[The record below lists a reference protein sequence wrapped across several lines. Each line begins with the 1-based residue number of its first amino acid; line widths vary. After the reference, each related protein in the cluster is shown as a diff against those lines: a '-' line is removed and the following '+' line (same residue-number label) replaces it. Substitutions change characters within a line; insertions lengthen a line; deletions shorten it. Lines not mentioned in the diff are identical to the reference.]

1 MNIKNIGKRT
11 TRPRKLIVEALSKFS
26 TPVTV
31 NDIHEYLRR
40 KNEVIDLTSIYRN
53 LELMRKSDAV
63 SVILF
68 GEGKKRYELKDTND
82 HHHHFF
88 CENCGDIEDI
98 EMKEENLLKEIKNN
112 KRFLIRKH
120 NLEFFGLCPKCQ

>member
-40 KNEVIDLTSIYRN
+40 KNEAIDLTSIYRN

>member
-26 TPVTV
+26 TPITV

>member
-1 MNIKNIGKRT
+1 
-11 TRPRKLIVEALSKFS
+11 
-26 TPVTV
+26 
-31 NDIHEYLRR
+31 
-40 KNEVIDLTSIYRN
+40 
-53 LELMRKSDAV
+53 MRKSDAV

>member
-26 TPVTV
+26 TPITV

-53 LELMRKSDAV
+53 LELMRKSDVV